1 MITGFPSQTK
11 PLSEDELLCAS
22 EMMLLLKQKVGSFH
36 AMTNTL
42 LSQFMEN
49 FMWQKY
55 QVAIKINPARFRKMI
70 NHIRLHNLPQ
80 LCASDKGYFMPAT
93 MEDREKYIES
103 LRERIGAQLAVLR
116 AAEEDMQKEKDKSRK
131 FVPATI
137 HQLEIFE

>member
-1 MITGFPSQTK
+1 
-11 PLSEDELLCAS
+11 
-22 EMMLLLKQKVGSFH
+22 
-36 AMTNTL
+36 
-42 LSQFMEN
+42 
-49 FMWQKY
+49 MWQKY